1 MRMMKPW
8 WLASALLLA
17 NVSAAQGPKAL
28 REEFR
33 NPSLRYRMNVNRHS
47 MPREERAQDSMIRWI
62 LDNGYRGM
70 ATNVNPDD
78 YLRSDDELAV
88 FNRFVHAAKE
98 QGLDLWLYDERS
110 YPSGMAHTYVLEGHP
125 EWEAEGLLFRDTTV
139 QGGTTLDLAAL
150 PGERVLVR
158 ALPVT
163 GCGLDYDRSLDLS
176 AFVRDGRL
184 RWLAPEGRWTVAEIN
199 RSALYEGYQA
209 GTDRGG
215 GYAPHYPSLLLED
228 VTRRFIETTHR
239 RYASAFDEPLG
250 ELFTSTFTD
259 EPSLMAQPYQNP
271 GYGVYPWKENVSAE
285 LLSRYG
291 LSLEDGLLR
300 LMLDEGPEGQKL
312 RYRYFRVVTDLLTR
326 NYFGQIRDYCR
337 TQKLLSGGHLLLE
350 ECMMA
355 HVPLYGDIMAC
366 YRAMDIPG
374 IDNLTGMPALTRRY
388 LYSSR
393 LASSSAELEGRSRVM
408 VESCPISDYPFH
420 GGKEAPTQQVKGTL
434 NRMILG
440 GATDFNNYLQ
450 LQHEDA
456 AGRTAVNEYVAR
468 VVGMLSGGVR
478 ASRIAVYYP
487 IETLW
492 TKFRPLPSGL
502 LSWDDISGGA
512 PEAQQLSRLFE
523 RVSDC
528 LTDNGWEFSY
538 LDSRGVEE
546 SEVEGGW
553 LVHGDLRWDVL
564 ILPGVETLSQQAM
577 DRIAEFVLDGGRLV
591 VLNALPKNSPDEF
604 PSADIVRRFNE
615 LAGGAGPV
623 RPAVYYEPR
632 FEPGRLNTLLEG
644 ILTRDIVFAPH
655 KDILYAHKRI
665 GGRDVYFITHDTDR
679 AQSVKLSFPGARKL
693 ELWNPQNGEVGPLA
707 VSSELTL
714 GPYEGM
720 IVRRI
725 K

>member
-88 FNRFVHAAKE
+88 FNRFVHAAKK

-139 QGGTTLDLAAL
+139 RGGTTLDLAAL

-163 GCGLDYDRSLDLS
+163 ECGLDYDRSLDLS

-215 GYAPHYPSLLLED
+215 GYAPRYPSLLLED

-285 LLSRYG
+285 FRSRYG

-326 NYFGQIRDYCR
+326 NYFGQIRDYCH
-337 TQKLLSGGHLLLE
+337 TQKLLS
-350 ECMMA
+350 
-355 HVPLYGDIMAC
+355 DIC
-366 YRAMDIPG
+366 C
-374 IDNLTGMPALTRRY
+374 
-388 LYSSR
+388 SR
-393 LASSSAELEGRSRVM
+393 SA
-408 VESCPISDYPFH
+408 
-420 GGKEAPTQQVKGTL
+420 
-434 NRMILG
+434 
-440 GATDFNNYLQ
+440 
-450 LQHEDA
+450 
-456 AGRTAVNEYVAR
+456 
-468 VVGMLSGGVR
+468 
-478 ASRIAVYYP
+478 
-487 IETLW
+487 
-492 TKFRPLPSGL
+492 
-502 LSWDDISGGA
+502 
-512 PEAQQLSRLFE
+512 
-523 RVSDC
+523 
-528 LTDNGWEFSY
+528 
-538 LDSRGVEE
+538 
-546 SEVEGGW
+546 
-553 LVHGDLRWDVL
+553 
-564 ILPGVETLSQQAM
+564 
-577 DRIAEFVLDGGRLV
+577 
-591 VLNALPKNSPDEF
+591 
-604 PSADIVRRFNE
+604 
-615 LAGGAGPV
+615 
-623 RPAVYYEPR
+623 
-632 FEPGRLNTLLEG
+632 
-644 ILTRDIVFAPH
+644 
-655 KDILYAHKRI
+655 
-665 GGRDVYFITHDTDR
+665 
-679 AQSVKLSFPGARKL
+679 
-693 ELWNPQNGEVGPLA
+693 
-707 VSSELTL
+707 
-714 GPYEGM
+714 
-720 IVRRI
+720 
-725 K
+725 

>member
-47 MPREERAQDSMIRWI
+47 VPREERAQDSMIRWI

-88 FNRFVHAAKE
+88 FNRFVHAAKK

-139 QGGTTLDLAAL
+139 RGGTTLDLAAL

-163 GCGLDYDRSLDLS
+163 ECGLDYDRSLDLS

-215 GYAPHYPSLLLED
+215 GYAPRYPSLLLED

-285 LLSRYG
+285 FRSRYG

-300 LMLDEGPEGQKL
+300 LMLDEGPGRAEAP
-312 RYRYFRVVTDLLTR
+312 
-326 NYFGQIRDYCR
+326 
-337 TQKLLSGGHLLLE
+337 LSLFPG
-350 ECMMA
+350 
-355 HVPLYGDIMAC
+355 C
-366 YRAMDIPG
+366 YRSADPQLFRT
-374 IDNLTGMPALTRRY
+374 DTRLLPY
-388 LYSSR
+388 AE
-393 LASSSAELEGRSRVM
+393 ASL
-408 VESCPISDYPFH
+408 
-420 GGKEAPTQQVKGTL
+420 
-434 NRMILG
+434 
-440 GATDFNNYLQ
+440 
-450 LQHEDA
+450 
-456 AGRTAVNEYVAR
+456 GRTSVAR
-468 VVGMLSGGVR
+468 GVHDGPR
-478 ASRIAVYYP
+478 AA
-487 IETLW
+487 
-492 TKFRPLPSGL
+492 
-502 LSWDDISGGA
+502 
-512 PEAQQLSRLFE
+512 
-523 RVSDC
+523 
-528 LTDNGWEFSY
+528 
-538 LDSRGVEE
+538 
-546 SEVEGGW
+546 
-553 LVHGDLRWDVL
+553 LR
-564 ILPGVETLSQQAM
+564 
-577 DRIAEFVLDGGRLV
+577 
-591 VLNALPKNSPDEF
+591 
-604 PSADIVRRFNE
+604 
-615 LAGGAGPV
+615 
-623 RPAVYYEPR
+623 
-632 FEPGRLNTLLEG
+632 
-644 ILTRDIVFAPH
+644 
-655 KDILYAHKRI
+655 
-665 GGRDVYFITHDTDR
+665 
-679 AQSVKLSFPGARKL
+679 
-693 ELWNPQNGEVGPLA
+693 
-707 VSSELTL
+707 
-714 GPYEGM
+714 
-720 IVRRI
+720 
-725 K
+725 